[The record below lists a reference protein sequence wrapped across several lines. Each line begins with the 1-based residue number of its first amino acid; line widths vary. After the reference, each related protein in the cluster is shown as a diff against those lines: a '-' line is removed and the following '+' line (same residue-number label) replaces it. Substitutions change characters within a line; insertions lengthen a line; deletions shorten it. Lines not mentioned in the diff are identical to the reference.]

1 MIETGFFAIIMIL
14 SILFIYSNF
23 KYDKEKDIL
32 HN

>member
-14 SILFIYSNF
+14 SILFKYSNF